1 MFVVLSGEIELWRN
15 TRGGQVHVARVAKN
29 DWFGEMSIL
38 DILPRP
44 TTARV
49 TSNARLLRLTAHDL
63 DVLYRRDLKAYTLLV
78 LNIAREMSRRLRR
91 ADGRLVDLQTA
102 QS

>member
-1 MFVVLSGEIELWRN
+1 M
-15 TRGGQVHVARVAKN
+15 TKN

-49 TSNARLLRLTAHDL
+49 VRQACLLRLTAHDL
-63 DVLYRRDLKAYTLLV
+63 DVLYRRDLKGYALLV
-78 LNIAREMSRRLRR
+78 LNIAREMSRRLRHTDATL
-91 ADGRLVDLQTA
+91 ADLRVLHQPPPAEPPSPSD
-102 QS
+102 